1 METSLNNPAK
11 RGCAMIRYTGIHH
24 VSLNVTDL
32 AKAEA
37 FYEGVLGLRKIE
49 RPPFDFAG
57 AWYGVGDSGQQL
69 HLIVKQPMHA
79 ATGEIVTRDG
89 HFAMRVA
96 DWTAALEWLQ
106 RCGIEHRANA
116 ASITGF
122 AQIFLHDP
130 DLNLIELN
138 AVIDMP

>member
-1 METSLNNPAK
+1 MMQYE
-11 RGCAMIRYTGIHH
+11 GIHH

-37 FYEGVLGLRKIE
+37 FYEEVLGLRRIE

-57 AWYGVGDSGQQL
+57 TWYGVGDAGQQL
-69 HLIVKQPMHA
+69 HLIVKRAMPA
-79 ATGEIVTRDG
+79 GTSEIVTRDG

-96 DWTAALEWLQ
+96 DWAATLEWLRQ
-106 RCGIEHRANA
+106 CGIEHKVNA

-130 DLNLIELN
+130 DRNLIELN
-138 AVIDMP
+138 AVIE